1 MAVLCPPKT
10 SAIAA
15 ITVQGDE
22 AGAKGEDGGIGLSPP
37 RILRATSYLGG
48 EVMEVADLGLELDH
62 LVRYCR
68 SAMISWVGLCF
79 PFCSYDELLLFSLYI
94 PYIICN
100 QRINR

>member
-1 MAVLCPPKT
+1 M
-10 SAIAA
+10 
-15 ITVQGDE
+15 
-22 AGAKGEDGGIGLSPP
+22 
-37 RILRATSYLGG
+37 
-48 EVMEVADLGLELDH
+48 ADLGLELDH